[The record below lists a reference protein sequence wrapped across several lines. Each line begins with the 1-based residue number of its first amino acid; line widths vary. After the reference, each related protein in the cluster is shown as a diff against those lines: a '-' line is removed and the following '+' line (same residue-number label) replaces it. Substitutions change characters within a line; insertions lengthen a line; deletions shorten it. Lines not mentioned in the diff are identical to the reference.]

1 MMQVATVKLMVSIAL
16 ILLILFSLSV
26 MLQRFWTQIANF
38 LRSVTAYILRRIPV
52 EEKGCREDECIQ
64 KEVEEVL
71 KIPHSSPE
79 NELKN
84 DEKGIADHV
93 NTPAEKLRVGD
104 LTNEIREEN
113 VRELVCD
120 RIEQITR
127 RLEDWGVEMADS
139 LAELESLR
147 SDDEFDVVQLK
158 KICAELRRQLKL
170 LDCELIDLDEWNP
183 EKQRAIRV
191 EEGLPPGSTPRI
203 TRKVSLGLCV
213 QGRLVRKQEVY
224 IKK

>member
-1 MMQVATVKLMVSIAL
+1 MGKLVSFAA
-16 ILLILFSLSV
+16 FGNEQTEDPSGE
-26 MLQRFWTQIANF
+26 
-38 LRSVTAYILRRIPV
+38 LRREGRGLGKEGGKTGVDEILWPDNVGKQDVV
-52 EEKGCREDECIQ
+52 EVPTSVEKSA
-64 KEVEEVL
+64 EEEL
-71 KIPHSSPE
+71 SPE
-79 NELKN
+79 PEDSKSVCGERIRMGELS
-84 DEKGIADHV
+84 DS
-93 NTPAEKLRVGD
+93 
-104 LTNEIREEN
+104 IREEN

-120 RIEQITR
+120 RIEQVTR

-147 SDDEFDVVQLK
+147 SDDEFDEGQLK
-158 KICAELRRQLKL
+158 KICAELRRQLES
-170 LDCELIDLDEWNP
+170 LDCELIDLDEWDP

-191 EEGLPPGSTPRI
+191 EEGLPSGSTPSI

>member
-1 MMQVATVKLMVSIAL
+1 MEKI
-16 ILLILFSLSV
+16 
-26 MLQRFWTQIANF
+26 WTQIIEF
-38 LRSVTAYILRRIPV
+38 LRPVIAQILERTP
-52 EEKGCREDECIQ
+52 EEETKGQNEDRVQ
-64 KEVEEVL
+64 KEVGQILQIRHEPPEEEPDNVVEQDVVEV
-71 KIPHSSPE
+71 PSPV
-79 NELKN
+79 
-84 DEKGIADHV
+84 EK
-93 NTPAEKLRVGD
+93 PAEEELSSEPEAPQSVCSGRIRMGE
-104 LTNEIREEN
+104 LSESIREEN

-147 SDDEFDVVQLK
+147 SDDEFDGGQLK
-158 KICAELRRQLKL
+158 KICLELRRQLES
-170 LDCELIDLDEWNP
+170 LDCKLIDLDEWDP

-191 EEGLPPGSTPRI
+191 EEGLPPGGTPRI